1 MNGNN
6 PFARFE
12 KQGTVLLTTFRRDGR
27 LVRTPV
33 SLALVDGHAV
43 FRTWDTAWKARRL
56 AHTDR
61 ITLAP
66 STAKGRPTGP
76 KIRATARQVMG
87 AEALAAAH
95 ALRRKHPILHG
106 VLVPLAHR
114 VRGYTTIY
122 FRVDPSPEDRE
133 HENRLS
139 DRDRSE

>member
-6 PFARFE
+6 PFARFG

-27 LVRTPV
+27 PVHTPV
-33 SLALVDGHAV
+33 SLALVDDHAV

-56 AHTDR
+56 VHTAR

-66 STAKGRPTGP
+66 STAKGRPTGHA
-76 KIRATARQVMG
+76 IRATARRIDG
-87 AEALAAAH
+87 EEAQAAAR

-106 VLVPLAHR
+106 ILVPLAHR
-114 VRGYTTIY
+114 VQGYTTVH

-133 HENRLS
+133 HENGPG
-139 DRDRSE
+139 DRDRGE